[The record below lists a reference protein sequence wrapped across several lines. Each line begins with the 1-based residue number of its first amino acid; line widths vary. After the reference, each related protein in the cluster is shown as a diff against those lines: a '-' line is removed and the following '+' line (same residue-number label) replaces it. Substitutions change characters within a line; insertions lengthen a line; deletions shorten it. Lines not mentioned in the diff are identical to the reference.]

1 MIGNR
6 QRTALNLG
14 LKVCSRSSTSDKF
27 SRETKNIEHMNY
39 ALIFYKDNQ
48 NLRLFGDLGREEML
62 LSKLVLAWTT
72 NSSRFHTE
80 IVLAPKFG
88 ARPIRLTPPVR
99 PVFLNGLTGG
109 ASCSRS
115 GNGHTNLSGGPDRSD
130 RWTPSPSRIEE
141 SLRISSCKRIPCGA
155 RPPHLINKKGH
166 DRLRGNHPIDHYFL
180 QLLSLKP

>member
-72 NSSRFHTE
+72 NSS
-80 IVLAPKFG
+80 
-88 ARPIRLTPPVR
+88 
-99 PVFLNGLTGG
+99 
-109 ASCSRS
+109 
-115 GNGHTNLSGGPDRSD
+115 
-130 RWTPSPSRIEE
+130 
-141 SLRISSCKRIPCGA
+141 SSV
-155 RPPHLINKKGH
+155 
-166 DRLRGNHPIDHYFL
+166 
-180 QLLSLKP
+180 LLSKAI